1 MKLISSSTHVSKEE
15 GDEMDL
21 WCGIIIMATMVWT
34 IWTISHEKAQY
45 STLTMN
51 QLTEIYKLERLSE
64 CK

>member
-1 MKLISSSTHVSKEE
+1 MKLISSSIHVSKEE

-34 IWTISHEKAQY
+34 ISHEKAQY

-51 QLTEIYKLERLSE
+51 QLTEIYKVERLSE